1 MKTTRKEHV
10 STGRVGL
17 FYSCFCCKL
26 LPMAAYTSCCPL
38 VGGIQQ
44 VCEDVQTRVR
54 SLLMLAGGS
63 ASLICQGEPCRASR
77 T

>member
-17 FYSCFCCKL
+17 FYSCFCCKML
-26 LPMAAYTSCCPL
+26 LTVAYTSYCPL

-44 VCEDVQTRVR
+44 VCADVQEM
-54 SLLMLAGGS
+54 LLLVVKLARGS
-63 ASLICQGEPCRASR
+63 AALICQGEPCKANG